1 MATATIFTGFNQPVE
16 NRSLILILNDIKVGK
31 YRADIEP
38 IRSCI
43 ASGETEKA
51 DQLKKKLPAFTPSG
65 TYEGG
70 RKAHLLK
77 QYSGFVHL
85 DFDKLTPEQLI
96 DAFLKIKQ
104 IPYTFGCFRSPSDKG
119 LKVFIEVNTTAVHHD
134 IAYHQVQEYYEKALG
149 ILCDPKCKDITRLC
163 FMSDDPDAY
172 KNLNN
177 EKFIVQLSETAI
189 PVLVS
194 TTTSQPAS
202 PVIAP
207 DNPEDLDSLFIFNQ
221 QIQFTNQKSEYSD
234 GNRNNHIYLLASNC
248 NRAGLPEND
257 TLHLCSQHFDLPE
270 KEIRASV
277 RSAYTNHSGEFAKF
291 ANSANSAKLQ
301 TSTPCATDE
310 IDEDY
315 LKNTPI
321 LPDEFFTNLPLL
333 LQSGAGAFTDRR
345 ERDVFFTGA
354 LAILSGCMPNVRGIY
369 KQQKVYP
376 NLFAFIIAPAAS
388 GKGAL
393 KFSKM
398 LADKRHDLLI
408 RRSREQQQQYE
419 TEMNQF
425 KTRERSKKK
434 SDPSE
439 EPPEQ
444 PPFKVVFIPAN
455 SSYAKILTHLQ
466 QNEGEGIICE
476 TEADTM
482 GNVLK
487 QEWGGYS
494 DMLRKAFQ
502 HERISSSKKTN
513 NEYIEVNEPR
523 LSVAISG
530 TPNQVTGLIAS
541 AEDGLFSRFIFYAF
555 KVEQQWLD
563 VSPYANSINLTD
575 HFTSLSQETF
585 DMINL
590 LEQYPTIVE
599 LSRCQWDR
607 LNATCSH
614 WLYEVVTFASDDAG
628 SIVKRL
634 GLILYRMTM
643 IFTALRK
650 VENGDTSQCVECTD
664 ADFDSALLL
673 ANLYLQHSLLMFHN
687 LPKQGDSAVFKSG
700 DNKRKFFEALP
711 HDFKR
716 AEATELGKKY
726 NLSPRSVDSLLKELT
741 GRYMVQP
748 QFGCYSKI

>member
-16 NRSLILILNDIKVGK
+16 NRSLILILNDIKIGK
-31 YRADIEP
+31 YRVEIER

-43 ASGETEKA
+43 ESGDTEKA
-51 DQLKKKLPAFTPSG
+51 DQLKKQLSAFTPSG

-85 DFDKLTPEQLI
+85 DFDKLTPEKLN

-104 IPYTFGCFRSPSDKG
+104 IPYTFGCFRSPSDNG
-119 LKVFIEVNTTAVHHD
+119 LKVFIEVNTTSVHHD

-177 EKFIVQLSETAI
+177 EKFIVQLSEAATPVSISTAT
-189 PVLVS
+189 PQL
-194 TTTSQPAS
+194 AS
-202 PVIAP
+202 PIIAP

-221 QIQFTNQKSEYSD
+221 QILFTNQKTEYSD
-234 GNRNNHIYLLASNC
+234 GNRNNYIYLLASNC

-257 TLHLCSQHFDLPE
+257 TLILCSQHFDLPE

-277 RSAYTNHSGEFAKF
+277 RSAYTNHSAEFAKF
-291 ANSANSAKLQ
+291 ANFAKLR
-301 TSTPCATDE
+301 TSAPDTKEDLP
-310 IDEDY
+310 EDY
-315 LKNTPI
+315 LKNTPM
-321 LPDEFFTNLPLL
+321 LPDEFFQNLPVL

-434 SDPSE
+434 NEPSE

-530 TPNQVTGLIAS
+530 TPNQVTGLISS

-607 LNATCSH
+607 LNSTCSH

-634 GLILYRMTM
+634 GLILYRIAM

-650 VENGDTSQCVECTD
+650 VENGDTAQCVECTD
-664 ADFDSALLL
+664 VDFDSALLL

-716 AEATELGKKY
+716 AEAAELGKKY

-741 GRYMVQP
+741 GRYLVQP

>member
-1 MATATIFTGFNQPVE
+1 
-16 NRSLILILNDIKVGK
+16 
-31 YRADIEP
+31 
-38 IRSCI
+38 
-43 ASGETEKA
+43 
-51 DQLKKKLPAFTPSG
+51 
-65 TYEGG
+65 
-70 RKAHLLK
+70 
-77 QYSGFVHL
+77 
-85 DFDKLTPEQLI
+85 
-96 DAFLKIKQ
+96 
-104 IPYTFGCFRSPSDKG
+104 
-119 LKVFIEVNTTAVHHD
+119 
-134 IAYHQVQEYYEKALG
+134 
-149 ILCDPKCKDITRLC
+149 
-163 FMSDDPDAY
+163 
-172 KNLNN
+172 
-177 EKFIVQLSETAI
+177 
-189 PVLVS
+189 
-194 TTTSQPAS
+194 
-202 PVIAP
+202 
-207 DNPEDLDSLFIFNQ
+207 
-221 QIQFTNQKSEYSD
+221 
-234 GNRNNHIYLLASNC
+234 
-248 NRAGLPEND
+248 
-257 TLHLCSQHFDLPE
+257 
-270 KEIRASV
+270 
-277 RSAYTNHSGEFAKF
+277 
-291 ANSANSAKLQ
+291 
-301 TSTPCATDE
+301 
-310 IDEDY
+310 
-315 LKNTPI
+315 
-321 LPDEFFTNLPLL
+321 
-333 LQSGAGAFTDRR
+333 
-345 ERDVFFTGA
+345 
-354 LAILSGCMPNVRGIY
+354 
-369 KQQKVYP
+369 
-376 NLFAFIIAPAAS
+376 
-388 GKGAL
+388 
-393 KFSKM
+393 
-398 LADKRHDLLI
+398 
-408 RRSREQQQQYE
+408 
-419 TEMNQF
+419 MNQF

-434 SDPSE
+434 TDPSE

-590 LEQYPTIVE
+590 LEQYPTIVD
-599 LSRCQWDR
+599 LSRSQWDR

-614 WLYEVVTFASDDAG
+614 WLYEVVTFTSDDAG

-634 GLILYRMTM
+634 GLILYRIAM

-664 ADFDSALLL
+664 ADFDSALIL
-673 ANLYLQHSLLMFHN
+673 ADLYLQHSLLMFHN

-716 AEATELGKKY
+716 AEATELGKKF
-726 NLSPRSVDSLLKELT
+726 NLSTRSVDALLKELN
-741 GRYMVQP
+741 GRYLVQP
-748 QFGCYSKI
+748 QFGCYSKT

>member
-16 NRSLILILNDIKVGK
+16 NRSLILILNDIKIGK
-31 YRADIEP
+31 YRADIER

-43 ASGETEKA
+43 VSGDTEKA
-51 DQLKKKLPAFTPSG
+51 DHLKKQLPAFTPSG

-85 DFDKLTPEQLI
+85 DFDKLTPDQLN

-119 LKVFIEVNTTAVHHD
+119 LKVFIEVNTSAVHHD

-163 FMSDDPDAY
+163 FVSDDPDAY

-177 EKFIVQLSETAI
+177 EKFIVQLSEAAI
-189 PVLVS
+189 PVSVLP
-194 TTTSQPAS
+194 TTSQPAS
-202 PVIAP
+202 PIITP

-291 ANSANSAKLQ
+291 ANSAKLQ
-301 TSTPCATDE
+301 TSTTGATDE
-310 IDEDY
+310 ISEDY
-315 LKNTPI
+315 LKNTPM
-321 LPDEFFTNLPLL
+321 LPDEFFPNLPLL

-354 LAILSGCMPNVRGIY
+354 LAILSGCMPNVRGFY

-408 RRSREQQQQYE
+408 RHSREQQQQFE

-434 SDPSE
+434 NDPSE

-575 HFTSLSQETF
+575 HFTQLSQETF

-614 WLYEVVTFASDDAG
+614 WLYEVVTFTSDDAG

-634 GLILYRMTM
+634 GLILYRIAM

-664 ADFDSALLL
+664 ADFDSALFL
-673 ANLYLQHSLLMFHN
+673 ADLYLQHSLLMFHN

-716 AEATELGKKY
+716 AEAIELGKKFS
-726 NLSPRSVDSLLKELT
+726 LSTRSVDALLKELN
-741 GRYMVQP
+741 GRYLVQP
-748 QFGCYSKI
+748 HFGCYSKT

>member
-1 MATATIFTGFNQPVE
+1 MATETIFTGFNQPVE
-16 NRSLILILNDIKVGK
+16 NRSLILILNDIKIGK
-31 YRADIEP
+31 YRADIER

-43 ASGETEKA
+43 ASGDTEKA
-51 DQLKKKLPAFTPSG
+51 NQLKKQLPAFTPSG

-85 DFDKLTPEQLI
+85 DFDKLTPEQLS

-177 EKFIVQLSETAI
+177 EKFIVQLSEAAT
-189 PVLVS
+189 PVSVS
-194 TTTSQPAS
+194 TTTPQPAS
-202 PVIAP
+202 PIIVP

-291 ANSANSAKLQ
+291 ANSAKLQ
-301 TSTPCATDE
+301 TSSPVATDE
-310 IDEDY
+310 ISEDY
-315 LKNTPI
+315 LKNTPM

-354 LAILSGCMPNVRGIY
+354 LAILSGCMPNVRGLY

-408 RRSREQQQQYE
+408 RRSREQQQQFE

-434 SDPSE
+434 TDPSE
-439 EPPEQ
+439 DPPEQ

-575 HFTSLSQETF
+575 HFTQLSQETF

-599 LSRCQWDR
+599 LSRSQWDR

-634 GLILYRMTM
+634 GLILYRIAM

-664 ADFDSALLL
+664 TDFDSALIL
-673 ANLYLQHSLLMFHN
+673 AELYLQHSLLMFHN

-716 AEATELGKKY
+716 AEAIELGKKFS
-726 NLSPRSVDSLLKELT
+726 LSTRSVDALLKELN
-741 GRYMVQP
+741 GRYLVQP
-748 QFGCYSKI
+748 QFGCYSKS

>member
-1 MATATIFTGFNQPVE
+1 MATATIFRGFNQPVE
-16 NRSLILILNDIKVGK
+16 DRSLILILNDIKAGK
-31 YRADIEP
+31 YRAEIEP

-43 ASGETEKA
+43 ASGDNEKA
-51 DQLKKKLPAFTPSG
+51 DQLKKQLPAFTPSG

-85 DFDKLTPEQLI
+85 DFDKLTPEQLNNT
-96 DAFLKIKQ
+96 FLKIKQ
-104 IPYTFGCFRSPSDKG
+104 VPYTFGCFRSPSDKG

-163 FMSDDPDAY
+163 FMSDDPDTY

-177 EKFIVQLSETAI
+177 EKYIVQLSESAI
-189 PVLVS
+189 PVPIS
-194 TTTSQPAS
+194 TTTPQPAS
-202 PVIAP
+202 PIIAP
-207 DNPEDLDSLFIFNQ
+207 DNPEALDSLFIFNQ

-291 ANSANSAKLQ
+291 ANSANSAKLK
-301 TSTPCATDE
+301 TSASGATD
-310 IDEDY
+310 DLSEDY
-315 LKNTPI
+315 LKNTPM

-408 RRSREQQQQYE
+408 RRSREQQQQFE

-434 SDPSE
+434 TDPSE

-444 PPFKVVFIPAN
+444 PPFKVLFIPAN

-530 TPNQVTGLIAS
+530 TPNQVTGLISS

-607 LNATCSH
+607 LNTTCSH
-614 WLYEVVTFASDDAG
+614 WLYEVVTFASEDAG

-634 GLILYRMTM
+634 GLILYRIAM

-650 VENGDTSQCVECTD
+650 VENGDTAQCVECTD
-664 ADFDSALLL
+664 VDFDSALLL

-700 DNKRKFFEALP
+700 DNKRKFYEALP

-716 AEATELGKKY
+716 AEAAELGKKY

-741 GRYMVQP
+741 GRYLVQP

>member
-16 NRSLILILNDIKVGK
+16 NKSLILILNDIKIGK
-31 YRADIEP
+31 YKADIEP
-38 IRSCI
+38 IRSCF
-43 ASGETEKA
+43 ASGDTEKA
-51 DQLKKKLPAFTPSG
+51 DQLKKQLPAFTPSG

-85 DFDKLTPEQLI
+85 DFDKLIPEQLSE
-96 DAFLKIKQ
+96 AFLKIKQ

-119 LKVFIEVNTTAVHHD
+119 LKVFIEVNTTAVHHE

-189 PVLVS
+189 PVPIS
-194 TTTSQPAS
+194 TTTPQPAS
-202 PVIAP
+202 PIITSV
-207 DNPEDLDSLFIFNQ
+207 NPEDLDSLIFNQ

-301 TSTPCATDE
+301 TSAPGTTEE
-310 IDEDY
+310 ISEDY
-315 LKNTPI
+315 LKNTPM
-321 LPDEFFTNLPLL
+321 LPDEFFTHLPLL
-333 LQSGAGAFTDRR
+333 LQSGAGAFSDRR

-393 KFSKM
+393 KFAKM

-408 RRSREQQQQYE
+408 RRSREQQQQFE

-434 SDPSE
+434 TDPSE

-541 AEDGLFSRFIFYAF
+541 AEDGLFSRFLFYAF

-575 HFTSLSQETF
+575 HFTQLSQETF

-614 WLYEVVTFASDDAG
+614 WLYEVVTFTSDDAG

-634 GLILYRMTM
+634 GLILYRIAM

-664 ADFDSALLL
+664 ADFDSALIL
-673 ANLYLQHSLLMFHN
+673 ADLYLQHSLLMFHN

-716 AEATELGKKY
+716 AEATELGKKF
-726 NLSPRSVDSLLKELT
+726 NLSTRSVDALLKELN
-741 GRYMVQP
+741 GRYLVQP
-748 QFGCYSKI
+748 QFGCYSKT